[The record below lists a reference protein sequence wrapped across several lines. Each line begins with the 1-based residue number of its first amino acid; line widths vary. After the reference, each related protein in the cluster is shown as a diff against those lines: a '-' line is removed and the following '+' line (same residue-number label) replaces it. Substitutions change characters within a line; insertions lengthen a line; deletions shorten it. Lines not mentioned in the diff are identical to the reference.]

1 MENLLE
7 LRPRTGT
14 HISLFFQQCE
24 REKTRV
30 QKHTD
35 TTTKSNNNTE
45 VFSLSLY
52 IWQFQTEKA
61 SQPTVPIPNQKPTN
75 SSRIVHYSLFPFLFF
90 TFLSYGR
97 QSYQYYSSIILS
109 IFNLPKPNAY
119 FFSFSIY
126 LTKMK
131 YQYQYYYLCP
141 FFFVCAI
148 EQGFSFQ
155 LSNPKSQNQNQNQNT
170 LFFTNAFRTLFSLTP
185 TNSKNTTKVKKKNKN
200 KKSSSRNAR
209 DNPKCSFRPTTQQQE
224 KIRRR

>member
-90 TFLSYGR
+90 TFLSYCR

-119 FFSFSIY
+119 FFLLF
-126 LTKMK
+126 
-131 YQYQYYYLCP
+131 QY
-141 FFFVCAI
+141 
-148 EQGFSFQ
+148 
-155 LSNPKSQNQNQNQNT
+155 LSNKNEILVLVLPFMSVFLCLCNCTRILFSTLKSQISKPKPKPKYT
-170 LFFTNAFRTLFSLTP
+170 FFLPMRFVL
-185 TNSKNTTKVKKKNKN
+185 
-200 KKSSSRNAR
+200 
-209 DNPKCSFRPTTQQQE
+209 SFR
-224 KIRRR
+224 